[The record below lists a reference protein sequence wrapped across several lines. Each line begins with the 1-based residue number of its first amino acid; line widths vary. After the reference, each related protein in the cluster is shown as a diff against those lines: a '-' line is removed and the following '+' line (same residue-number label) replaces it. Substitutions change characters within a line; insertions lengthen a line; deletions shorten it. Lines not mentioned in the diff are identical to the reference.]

1 MKLIKIVI
9 IAILLCS
16 CDNNMSKYKQE
27 IQLCFHNYMKHLA
40 DKEFEEGFNYMPN
53 ELFQYIS
60 RNRLKRIYEEIYKD
74 DVFDITL
81 LNPEV
86 KEIED
91 SIKIEDKY
99 YTLLSFK
106 ERTDFKIKTSNKS
119 LEEKEQEIEV
129 LNKSL
134 KKAFGYFNVT
144 YRDENTTFEVR
155 TEKRACAILNE
166 GSKADWKFLILEKDN
181 LLLQKLIPKKLFNEL
196 W

>member
-9 IAILLCS
+9 IAILLYS

-27 IQLCFHNYMKHLA
+27 IELCFNNYMKHLVN
-40 DKEFEEGFNYMPN
+40 KEFEEGFNYMPN

-60 RNRLKRIYEEIYKD
+60 RHRLKGIYEETYKD

-81 LNPEV
+81 YNPEV
-86 KEIED
+86 KGIED

-99 YTLLSFK
+99 YAILSFK
-106 ERTDFKIKTSNKS
+106 ERTDFKIKTDNKS
-119 LEEKEQEIEV
+119 QEEKEQEIKA
-129 LNKSL
+129 LNKSF
-134 KKAFGYFNVT
+134 KKTFGYFNVT
-144 YRDENTTFEVR
+144 YRDESTTFEVR

-166 GSKADWKFLILEKDN
+166 ESKADWKFLILEKDN